1 MKNKIVRY
9 RFAIIEVVHVG
20 GTIKMTDGCTIAC
33 LQQSAQAAAP
43 AISGGLMTMLGSLGG
58 GSLIGFTAG
67 YFLKKMI
74 KVAMIVMGA
83 FALGL
88 MYLGYN
94 GMFTVNWNKT
104 EAMVKDSAEKAVQEV
119 TKVVQHTADS
129 FNDGTG
135 MMGNEV
141 VVGAAVFGFVPSF
154 LLGVKKG

>member
-1 MKNKIVRY
+1 
-9 RFAIIEVVHVG
+9 
-20 GTIKMTDGCTIAC
+20 MTDGCTIAC
-33 LQQSAQAAAP
+33 LQQSAEIAAP

-58 GSLIGFTAG
+58 GSLIGFVSG

-74 KVAMIVMGA
+74 KLAMFVMGA
-83 FALGL
+83 FALVL

-104 EAMVKDSAEKAVQEV
+104 EAMVKDSAEKAVNEV

-154 LLGVKKG
+154 LLGVRKG